1 MFRRQFS
8 PAATVAVILLIPLAL
23 PVLFVFLG
31 PSADPVRAQEPGPK
45 QPLVAPSRSSGSS
58 TNSGTAGRRGVNA
71 RTGTNRVTTVT
82 PQKPSGKMG
91 FVPDLP
97 APKSTHPIVPGRSAV
112 SSVARRP
119 MPDQPAKIAAAKPK
133 SQAAPRVTVP
143 STTTQPPAL
152 LAPVA
157 DPVRELIVEV
167 DETPALVATKELDL
181 PVSEP
186 MEEPEVLVTAQ
197 PEPEPPK
204 QFSEM
209 PDPSL
214 PDFEMPIAHKKSRP
228 APMLEDDE
236 NEVVIIQKEI
246 PAARTGH
253 NIVHLDFEETD
264 TDEANENMELV
275 EPELLVKEIPES
287 VVESIT
293 GSEIEHVAAQANDEE
308 AKVAAAVPQEEQVS
322 GPSDDVMAELRLNPI
337 RSIEIRKAV
346 KVPPLGALENPKL
359 REPADQ
365 ALAVLRKRPPYKFW
379 PVYREPWT
387 ASRDSFAFH
396 HNPLWFEDPNLERC
410 GRGLRNFSSLA
421 SAVHFSGNIAIL
433 PYRMTA
439 EPAYSCV
446 RTLPDCTVCQRY
458 GCEAY
463 LPPWSWRAAAV
474 QAAAITGLIYVVP

>member
-1 MFRRQFS
+1 MFRRQLS

-31 PSADPVRAQEPGPK
+31 PSVDPVRAQEPGPK
-45 QPLVAPSRSSGSS
+45 QPLVVPSRNAGTS

-71 RTGTNRVTTVT
+71 RTGANRVTTVT
-82 PQKPSGKMG
+82 PQKPSGKME
-91 FVPDLP
+91 FVPDSP
-97 APKSTHPIVPGRSAV
+97 APKSTRPIVPGRSAV
-112 SSVARRP
+112 NSVARRP
-119 MPDQPAKIAAAKPK
+119 MPDQSAKIAAVTPKP
-133 SQAAPRVTVP
+133 QAAPRVMAP
-143 STTTQPPAL
+143 SITTQPPAL
-152 LAPVA
+152 FEPVA
-157 DPVRELIVEV
+157 EPARELIVEV
-167 DETPALVATKELDL
+167 DETPAPVATKELDL
-181 PVSEP
+181 PVREP
-186 MEEPEVLVTAQ
+186 MEEPEVLVTTQ
-197 PEPEPPK
+197 SKPEPPK

-209 PDPSL
+209 PEPSL
-214 PDFEMPIAHKKSRP
+214 PDFELPIVHKESRP
-228 APMLEDDE
+228 APMLEVDE
-236 NEVVIIQKEI
+236 DEVIITQKEI

-264 TDEANENMELV
+264 TKEANESMELV
-275 EPELLVKEIPES
+275 EPERLVKEVPES
-287 VVESIT
+287 VVESIVD
-293 GSEIEHVAAQANDEE
+293 SEIEHVAAQEKPNA
-308 AKVAAAVPQEEQVS
+308 AKVAAAVAQAVEVS

-337 RSIEIRKAV
+337 HSIEIRKAV
-346 KVPPLGALENPKL
+346 KVPPLGDMENPKL

-379 PVYREPWT
+379 PVYRDPWT

-410 GRGLRNFSSLA
+410 GRGFRNFSSMA
-421 SAVHFSGNIAIL
+421 SVVHFSGNIAIL

-458 GCEAY
+458 GCDAY

-474 QAAAITGLIYVVP
+474 QAAAITGLIYAVP